1 MHFAPTSKL
10 LASPRGSASDA
21 FAFIDRHP
29 NGHYESGAVRGIV
42 DRYWDTCTTVGLD
55 PFFVVVQLS
64 LETGFLSSFWS
75 QRPRRNPAGIGV
87 TGAPGE
93 GVQFASW
100 DKAVRA
106 HTGRLLA
113 YVIDSGHGTPVQRA
127 LIGEALAVRPLPSD
141 RRGVAP
147 TLGGL
152 EGTWATDTEYAEKLV
167 KLGNEMLA

>member
-1 MHFAPTSKL
+1 MPLTQTSKL
-10 LASPRGSASDA
+10 LAAPRGDAGDA

-29 NGHYESGAVRGIV
+29 NGDYESGAVRGIV
-42 DRYWDTCTTVGLD
+42 DRYWDTCTAVGLD

-93 GVQFASW
+93 GVKFASW

-113 YVIDSGHGTPVQRA
+113 YAIDAGHGTAAQRA
-127 LIGEALAVRPLPSD
+127 LISEALHVRTLPSN

-147 TLGGL
+147 TLRGL
-152 EGTWATDTEYAEKLV
+152 EGTWATDGGYAAKLV
-167 KLGNEMLA
+167 RLANEMLA